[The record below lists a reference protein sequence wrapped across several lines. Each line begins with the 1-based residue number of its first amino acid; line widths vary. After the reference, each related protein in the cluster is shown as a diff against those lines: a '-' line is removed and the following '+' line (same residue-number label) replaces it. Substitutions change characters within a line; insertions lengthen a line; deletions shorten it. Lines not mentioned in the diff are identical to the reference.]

1 MGPVPGRIL
10 IQNRCMD
17 SASSRSL
24 RLLALL
30 HTGRRWTVAQLASRL
45 GVASRTV
52 RRDVARLRT
61 LGYDVQSHPGPGGA
75 YALAPSIKI
84 PPLLL
89 DADEVCTL
97 VTGLL
102 LLEAGHA
109 DDSATIVRTKLE
121 QLLPPSLRQR
131 AVATAAA
138 TQVLTT
144 THTVHWPA
152 LGRILDTRHTTSPTS
167 PSSTGSTA
175 TLAALHNTPTDV
187 LGHTGTV
194 RQTTP
199 WSWIRQA
206 PFGPVLSSRY
216 PQELR
221 PSFIDPSPPCRV
233 NWTQTCLT
241 VLAASPSRGS
251 SVVPV
256 IWRSSNPDL
265 PHHDPAVSGANS
277 LAVEQSW
284 ALTAATYARTTSCGL
299 ASSGGTSAWEQPA
312 AMTSSGITTHI
323 APTFFMA
330 TR

>member
-1 MGPVPGRIL
+1 MRQDIARALGRGAG
-10 IQNRCMD
+10 QQEW
-17 SASSRSL
+17 SHTGTAL

-30 HTGRRWTVAQLASRL
+30 HTGRRWTVAELTSRL
-45 GVASRTV
+45 GVAPRTV

-84 PPLLL
+84 PPLLM
-89 DADEVCTL
+89 DADEVCAL

-131 AVATAAA
+131 AIATAAA
-138 TQVLTT
+138 TQVLTA
-144 THTVHWPA
+144 THSVHWPA
-152 LGRILDTRHTTSPTS
+152 LGMIADTIAAGQHLGFAYTDQLGRVNNRSSSPTARCCATASGTSLPTTRSVTTGVSSASTGSTTLCPAHQHQDTRHTSSLVS

-187 LGHTGTV
+187 LGCTGRV

-206 PFGPVLSSRY
+206 PFGPVLSSR
-216 PQELR
+216 
-221 PSFIDPSPPCRV
+221 
-233 NWTQTCLT
+233 
-241 VLAASPSRGS
+241 
-251 SVVPV
+251 
-256 IWRSSNPDL
+256 
-265 PHHDPAVSGANS
+265 
-277 LAVEQSW
+277 
-284 ALTAATYARTTSCGL
+284 
-299 ASSGGTSAWEQPA
+299 
-312 AMTSSGITTHI
+312 
-323 APTFFMA
+323 
-330 TR
+330 